1 MCYSA
6 EVSFG
11 TWAFGM
17 ISAFYLYS
25 RGASVQSFAF
35 PLMVT
40 QMQLVEGL
48 RWIRAVDERVL
59 AILAKLV
66 LWFQPAAGLYE
77 ARETSLILPYA
88 IAQGLAEFFLGSRDL
103 RFVVAGDGHFQWKWL
118 DTDSLLLTAP
128 YWIALT
134 YAAYRVLP
142 WTLLVALFL
151 IYVYYRVRHGPYKT
165 EGSLWCVAVNVMWI
179 YYLMQS

>member
-17 ISAFYLYS
+17 ISALYLYS
-25 RGASVQSFAF
+25 RGNSVQSFAF

-48 RWIRAVDERVL
+48 RWIHAVDERVL
-59 AILAKLV
+59 AILAKIV
-66 LWFQPAAGLYE
+66 LYAQPAAGLYE
-77 ARETSLILPYA
+77 ARETSLILPYV
-88 IAQGLAEFFLGSRDL
+88 ITQGLAEFFLGSRDL
-103 RFVVAGDGHFQWKWL
+103 RFVVAADGHFQWKWL
-118 DTDSLLLTAP
+118 ESDSFLVTLP

-134 YAAYRVLP
+134 YAAYRILP
-142 WTLLVALFL
+142 LPLLVALFL
-151 IYVYYRVRHGPYKT
+151 IYVYYQIGHRAYKT
-165 EGSLWCVAVNVMWI
+165 DGSLWCVAVNAMWI
-179 YYLMQS
+179 DYLMKS